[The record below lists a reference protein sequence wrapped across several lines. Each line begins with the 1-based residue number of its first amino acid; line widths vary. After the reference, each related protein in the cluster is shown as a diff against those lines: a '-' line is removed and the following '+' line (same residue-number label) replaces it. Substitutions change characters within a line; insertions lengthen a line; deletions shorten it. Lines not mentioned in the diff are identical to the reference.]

1 VWIAEKIII
10 SQNKKDSA
18 MKTPSLTYNS
28 RKALIIN
35 IGETAGTEIAE
46 LIAQMAAE
54 IEELRRTKVNVT
66 RIVPNSSES
75 PTHVVEEPV

>member
-1 VWIAEKIII
+1 
-10 SQNKKDSA
+10 
-18 MKTPSLTYNS
+18 MKTPGLSYNS
-28 RKALIIN
+28 RKALIVN

-75 PTHVVEEPV
+75 PSHVVEEPV

>member
-1 VWIAEKIII
+1 
-10 SQNKKDSA
+10 
-18 MKTPSLTYNS
+18 MKTPGLSYNS
-28 RKALIIN
+28 RKALIVN

-66 RIVPNSSES
+66 RIVPSSSES
-75 PTHVVEEPV
+75 PSHVVEEPV

>member
-1 VWIAEKIII
+1 
-10 SQNKKDSA
+10 

-28 RKALIIN
+28 RKALIVN

>member
-1 VWIAEKIII
+1 
-10 SQNKKDSA
+10 
-18 MKTPSLTYNS
+18 MKTPGLSYNS
-28 RKALIIN
+28 RKALIVN

-66 RIVPNSSES
+66 RIVPSSSES
-75 PTHVVEEPV
+75 PIHVVEEPV